1 MDGLPSGD
9 IDMSQLMMAP
19 AGYFTLPSSVASPYD
34 DEDAVSS
41 TSGSGSCPDSPVL
54 SVAEAA
60 AEDEK
65 MVSAPVPAVGSLLP
79 LPVAPPAGH
88 FFALAAH
95 GAPQLPPPPAHMM
108 MQQQQQEAPQLPP
121 ATIAQTGPGRVIR
134 GRLTRASPSAAP
146 APAPARP
153 SRKRARG
160 SSPEDDDEYEEE
172 EEDEDVSAAVRRAA
186 AGPAGGVGGRR
197 GKGGA
202 SAAPKQQ
209 RATKRSK
216 NAAGAAVPVVD
227 GKLLTD
233 LVETYKEKQDKLKHK
248 AKLARDSR
256 RKKKE
261 RLEQLEGEV
270 ARLNALLAEEKA
282 LREQEQAA
290 AAKASVC
297 ICSALTAEMKAAA
310 VATPA
315 AAAAPAPASV
325 PLADSVQRAA
335 QNITSK
341 YTEHLHTMM
350 KQFPHAPPFACTSR
364 NLEAD
369 LAKSAALSG
378 LAGKDAAEHAKA
390 VTATH
395 LNFDAA
401 METLA
406 DGFTGA
412 LKTRGEVVE
421 RQLAALE
428 KALEPPMALYFL
440 EWLMTQPDMFYLDP
454 AGIWSKLVHQTLAV
468 SQQQLQAL
476 FTLRAT
482 IRAQRNAETDLRIQA
497 LGLNASLMAFA
508 AMRSASAAAAG
519 GNAAADTSAADVSLF
534 SALPQQIAAHMS
546 MHRSFQVFTR
556 LARLHLTG
564 LEGYIKGL
572 RAILSPAQLALF
584 FAFVEENAAVC
595 TLVH

>member
-1 MDGLPSGD
+1 
-9 IDMSQLMMAP
+9 MSALMMVP
-19 AGYFTLPSSVASPYD
+19 PGYFTLPSSGSSAYD
-34 DEDAVSS
+34 EEDALSS
-41 TSGSGSCPDSPVL
+41 TSSGSGSCPDSPVL
-54 SVAEAA
+54 SVSADDEKLVSAA
-60 AEDEK
+60 ALAT
-65 MVSAPVPAVGSLLP
+65 APVPAVGSL

-88 FFALAAH
+88 FFALAQHGAPQLAPLAFQQQQQQE
-95 GAPQLPPPPAHMM
+95 GAPQLPPVA
-108 MQQQQQEAPQLPP
+108 A
-121 ATIAQTGPGRVIR
+121 GRVIR
-134 GRLTRASPSAAP
+134 GKLTRSSPGAAAPAPVPAP
-146 APAPARP
+146 APAPAPAPSRA

-172 EEDEDVSAAVRRAA
+172 DDDEEEAA
-186 AGPAGGVGGRR
+186 ARRVAGGAATGGKRP
-197 GKGGA
+197 KA
-202 SAAPKQQ
+202 AAAPKQ
-209 RATKRSK
+209 RATKKSK

-233 LVETYKEKQDKLKHK
+233 LVESYKEKQDKLKHK

-270 ARLNALLAEEKA
+270 ARLNALLAQERT

-290 AAKASVC
+290 AAKASIC
-297 ICSALTAEMKAAA
+297 ICSALSAEVKAAA
-310 VATPA
+310 TA
-315 AAAAPAPASV
+315 AVAPAPAAAV
-325 PLADSVQRAA
+325 PAPAPLPDTVLRAT
-335 QNITSK
+335 QNITTK

-364 NLEAD
+364 NLEVD

-378 LAGKDAAEHAKA
+378 LAGRDAAEHAKA
-390 VTATH
+390 VTTTH

-412 LKTRGEVVE
+412 LKSRGDVVE
-421 RQLAALE
+421 LQLAALE
-428 KALEPPMALYFL
+428 KSLEPPVALYFL

-454 AGIWSKLVHQTLAV
+454 AGIWSKLIHGTLAV

-482 IRAQRNAETDLRIQA
+482 VRAQRNAETDLRIQA

-508 AMRSASAAAAG
+508 AMRSASAAG

-546 MHRSFQVFTR
+546 MHRSFQVFSR
-556 LARLHLTG
+556 LTRLHLSG